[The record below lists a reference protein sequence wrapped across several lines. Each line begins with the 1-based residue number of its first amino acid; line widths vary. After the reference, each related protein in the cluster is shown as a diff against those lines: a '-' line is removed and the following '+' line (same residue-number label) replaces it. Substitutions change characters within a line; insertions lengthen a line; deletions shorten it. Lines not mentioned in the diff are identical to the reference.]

1 MKLRLVLRTAARPTV
16 LLPVLLAA
24 ALLTFA
30 FKLGG
35 LEGMLARIRG
45 LPARVLWLTPAIAV
59 VYLALKAAQLRMLL
73 VHLEVRIP
81 WRNFVLAY
89 CVGELTAT
97 LPFGLF
103 SQNWV
108 LAASSHIHVGRSAGA
123 TVMMLLAETL
133 VVLAVLAVFGL
144 PGWGAVRPAAIVVLV
159 AAGILIFGVLRYE
172 HVGKSIAY
180 KVRRKALR
188 KAIMSGIELLGSL
201 KRLSRA
207 PLLAANVLLAAG
219 YLAAL
224 AYAFLVVG
232 HGMGLASLHY
242 AQAIVIYA
250 FALAVVLLGAGA
262 FGQIGTLDVLG
273 MAAASASGIGY
284 GDGLALMLGFR
295 IVWTASLWVLDLPVV
310 IVLWQRLSSRAGRS
324 SRSSSHNRQ
333 KALH

>member
-1 MKLRLVLRTAARPTV
+1 MRLRPVLRTVARPTV
-16 LLPVLLAA
+16 ILPLLLAV
-24 ALLTFA
+24 ALLAFA

-45 LPARVLWLTPAIAV
+45 LPLRVLWLTPAIAL

-73 VHLEVRIP
+73 ANLGVRAP
-81 WRNFVLAY
+81 WANFVLAY

-108 LAASSHIHVGRSAGA
+108 LSASSHVHVGRSAGA
-123 TVMMLLAETL
+123 TVMMLLAEVL
-133 VVLAVLAVFGL
+133 VVLTVLAAFGL
-144 PGWGAVRPAAIVVLV
+144 RGWGAVRPVAIAILV
-159 AAGILIFGVLRYE
+159 AAGILVLGVLRYE
-172 HVGKSIAY
+172 HVGKSVAY
-180 KVRRKALR
+180 KVRHEALH

-201 KRLSRA
+201 RRLSRA

-232 HGMGLASLHY
+232 HGMGLAKLHY
-242 AQAIVIYA
+242 AQAAVIYA
-250 FALAVVLLGAGA
+250 FALAIVLLGAGA
-262 FGQIGTLDVLG
+262 FGQIGTVDVLG

-284 GDGLALMLGFR
+284 GDGLALMIGFR
-295 IVWTASLWVLDLPVV
+295 IVWTASLWALDLPVV
-310 IVLWQRLSSRAGRS
+310 LLLWQRLSSRARPSRRS
-324 SRSSSHNRQ
+324 SADNRQ

>member
-1 MKLRLVLRTAARPTV
+1 MKLHPVLRTVARPTV
-16 LLPVLLAA
+16 ILPVLLAA

-35 LEGMLARIRG
+35 LEGMLARIHG

-73 VHLEVRIP
+73 ANLGVRIP
-81 WRNFVLAY
+81 WTNFVLAY

-108 LAASSHIHVGRSAGA
+108 LSASSHVHVGRSAGA

-144 PGWGAVRPAAIVVLV
+144 PGWSAVRPVAIAVLV
-159 AAGILIFGVLRYE
+159 AAGVLILGVLRYE
-172 HVGKSIAY
+172 HVGQDMAY
-180 KVRRKALR
+180 KVKGEALR

-232 HGMGLASLHY
+232 HGMGLATLHY
-242 AQAIVIYA
+242 TQAMIIYA
-250 FALAVVLLGAGA
+250 FALAIVLLGAGA
-262 FGQIGTLDVLG
+262 FGQIGTVDVLG
-273 MAAASASGIGY
+273 MVAASASGIGY
-284 GDGLALMLGFR
+284 GDGLALMIGFR
-295 IVWTASLWVLDLPVV
+295 IVWTASLWALDLPVV
-310 IVLWQRLSSRAGRS
+310 LLLWQRLSSRRRS
-324 SRSSSHNRQ
+324 PPSSAHNRQ